1 MIKRSEIWRGSLCKL
16 GITSRRALEIADRER
31 QLESRD
37 VGAESSAMR
46 KLREE
51 NHQLRQQ
58 ISDLNLQM
66 ELQSRSSSHEFATER
81 ESYRRRALELTKR
94 EQAILE
100 RERETD
106 ELHSE
111 ALRLNQEA
119 KEKSNEAERVLY
131 SKRKYVDDL
140 ENARK
145 QVASREAELNDLE
158 RIKDGANSIELS
170 S

>member
-1 MIKRSEIWRGSLCKL
+1 MGRM
-16 GITSRRALEIADRER
+16 SRRALEIADRER
-31 QLESRD
+31 QLEARD
-37 VGAESSAMR
+37 SGNESSTIR

-66 ELQSRSSSHEFATER
+66 ELQSRSSSHEFSTER

-119 KEKSNEAERVLY
+119 KEKSNEADRLLY

-158 RIKDGANSIELS
+158 RIKDGANSNRM
-170 S
+170 

>member
-1 MIKRSEIWRGSLCKL
+1 MSNWVACLEERSR
-16 GITSRRALEIADRER
+16 
-31 QLESRD
+31 
-37 VGAESSAMR
+37 
-46 KLREE
+46 LRIVKD
-51 NHQLRQQ
+51 NC
-58 ISDLNLQM
+58 
-66 ELQSRSSSHEFATER
+66 
-81 ESYRRRALELTKR
+81 RALELTKR

-119 KEKSNEAERVLY
+119 KEKSNEADRLLY
-131 SKRKYVDDL
+131 SKRKYVDEL

-158 RIKDGANSIELS
+158 RIKDGANSNRMAVVLLEIARDSCGMAAGRRVGVLAHS
-170 S
+170 LIVALRCDL

>member
-1 MIKRSEIWRGSLCKL
+1 MIKRSEIWKGNSFDF
-16 GITSRRALEIADRER
+16 GYMSRRALEIADRER
-31 QLESRD
+31 QLESREI
-37 VGAESSAMR
+37 GNESSTIR

-58 ISDLNLQM
+58 ISELNLQM
-66 ELQSRSSSHEFATER
+66 ELQSRSSSHEFSAER

-100 RERETD
+100 RESETD
-106 ELHSE
+106 ELHRE

-131 SKRKYVDDL
+131 AKRKYVDDL

-158 RIKDGANSIELS
+158 RIKDGANSKGLRM
-170 S
+170 